1 MADDKKRDYYEVL
14 GVSKTA
20 TDDEIK
26 KAYRDLAKK
35 YHPDLHPGDKEAEAK
50 FKEASEAYS
59 VLSDAG
65 KRRQYD
71 AVGHAGMNGGAGF
84 GGFDANDMFS
94 GFGSSG
100 FGSIFEDLFGF
111 GRGGG
116 ASRRPRGPVQGKDST
131 YVLRIDFA
139 EAVFGCTKEIE
150 LSYRAECKA
159 CHGTG
164 GKDGE
169 KPVIC
174 KTCGGTGE
182 VVSSQRT
189 PFGMMS
195 RTSRC
200 PDCGGKGTKV
210 TNRCPECGG
219 TGYINT
225 RKRINVRIPAG
236 IDNGQGVRVR
246 GEGEPGENGGG
257 RGDLIVEVIVRA
269 DPQFRREGTDI
280 YSTVNVPYPIMVMGG
295 DITVRTVDGDVPCKV
310 AQGTQSG
317 TRVRIKGKGVPRL
330 NGVGRGDHFVTL
342 NVDVPVSLTN
352 DQKAALKNYRDSLDA
367 QPGKKKFFGK

>member
-35 YHPDLHPGDKEAEAK
+35 YHPDLHPGDKDAEAK

-59 VLSDAG
+59 VLSDAD

-71 AVGHAGMNGGAGF
+71 AVGHAGMNGGGF
-84 GGFDANDMFS
+84 GGFDGASYSDMFS
-94 GFGSSG
+94 GFGDI
-100 FGSIFEDLFGF
+100 FGDIFGMFG
-111 GRGGG
+111 GQRGGRS
-116 ASRRPRGPVQGKDST
+116 ARSRGPVQGKDAT
-131 YVLRIDFA
+131 YVLRIDFE
-139 EAVFGCTKEIE
+139 EAVFGCEKEIE
-150 LSYRAECKA
+150 LNYNAECKA
-159 CHGTG
+159 CKGTG

-174 KTCGGTGE
+174 KTCNGTGE

-189 PFGMMS
+189 PFGMIS

-200 PDCGGKGTKV
+200 PDCGGTGVKV
-210 TNRCPECGG
+210 KNRCPECGG

-225 RKRINVRIPAG
+225 RKRIKVRIPAG

-257 RGDLIVEVIVRA
+257 RGDLIVEVVVRSN
-269 DPQFRREGTDI
+269 PEFRRDGTDI
-280 YSTVNVPYPIMVMGG
+280 YSSVSVPYPLMVMGG
-295 DITVRTVDGDVPCKV
+295 DISVKTVDGDVSCKV
-310 AQGTQSG
+310 SAGTQSG
-317 TRVRIKGKGVPRL
+317 TRVRIKGKGVPRV

-342 NVDVPVSLTN
+342 NVDVPVSLTT
-352 DQKAALKNYRDSLDA
+352 DQKNALKAYRDSLAA

>member
-50 FKEASEAYS
+50 FKEVNEAYS
-59 VLSDAG
+59 VLSDAD

-71 AVGHAGMNGGAGF
+71 AVGHAGMNGGF
-84 GGFDANDMFS
+84 GGFDAGSYSDMFS
-94 GFGSSG
+94 GFGDI
-100 FGSIFEDLFGF
+100 FGDIFGMFG
-111 GRGGG
+111 GRGRGN
-116 ASRRPRGPVQGKDST
+116 ARPTGPVQGKDST
-131 YVLRIDFA
+131 YVLRITFQ
-139 EAVFGCTKEIE
+139 EAVFGCEKEIE
-150 LSYRAECKA
+150 LAYKAECRA

-169 KPVIC
+169 KPVTC
-174 KTCGGTGE
+174 PTCGGTGE

-189 PFGMMS
+189 PFGMIS

-200 PDCGGKGTKV
+200 TDCGGSGMKV
-210 TNRCPECGG
+210 AHRCPECGG
-219 TGYINT
+219 TGYTNT
-225 RKRINVRIPAG
+225 RKRLKVRIPAG

-246 GEGEPGENGGG
+246 GEGEPGMNGGG
-257 RGDLIVEVIVRA
+257 RGDLIVEVVVRS
-269 DPQFRREGTDI
+269 DPEFRREGTDI
-280 YSTVNVPYPIMVMGG
+280 YSTVSVPYPTMVMGG
-295 DITVRTVDGDVPCKV
+295 DISVKTVDGEVTCKV
-310 AQGTQSG
+310 AQGTQTG
-317 TRVRIKGKGVPRL
+317 TRVRIKGKGVPRV

-342 NVDVPVSLTN
+342 NVDVPVSLTA
-352 DQKAALKNYRDSLDA
+352 DQKAALKNYRDSLSA